1 MFATLRRWAKL
12 LKDDIVTLWFAY
24 RHPQTPWHA
33 RAFAVVV
40 VAYAFSPIDLIPDFI
55 PLLGYLDDM
64 VLLPLGIWLA
74 LKLMPPPVMAGARA
88 QARAWLEARR
98 PRPRSRVAAVACVA
112 LWCALA
118 WLLWLWLGDLMR

>member
-12 LKDDIVTLWFAY
+12 LKADIVALWFAY
-24 RHPQTPWHA
+24 RNPLTPWHA
-33 RAFAVVV
+33 KAFTLLV

-55 PLLGYLDDM
+55 PVLGYLDDL

-74 LKLMPPPVMAGARA
+74 LRLMPPAVMACARA
-88 QARAWLEARR
+88 QAQAWLEARR
-98 PRPRSRVAAVACVA
+98 PKPRNWVAAAVFVA

-118 WLLWLWLGDLMR
+118 WLLWLWLSDLP